1 MSVSRSRVGDYDT
14 GGLFGAI
21 IAFLEH
27 LHISRRFGKE
37 TLPYHLKVGVLKL
50 RLCRWHDR
58 MATGGT
64 GGANGDSVRVHLSS
78 IHLPSGEKVDPQT
91 REILNFDNWMI
102 KEIDWLSQK
111 HYSHGSRKSGR
122 TSLDESVLNN
132 LIAHISNVAEKLE
145 ELIQPTEANGNK
157 DQLGGMR
164 LKDANHINGRPEA
177 NLTDLQML
185 EQVAA
190 KVDPKFASLVAFREG
205 HQYTNTQIEGAAQ
218 TGDDFADGW
227 EKGAVGYSHK
237 YDSTV
242 VGSKGIALV
251 GNKYGGPSI
260 FAGLK
265 SHRF

>member
-1 MSVSRSRVGDYDT
+1 MSVSRSQVGDHGT
-14 GGLFGAI
+14 RGSFGAI

-27 LHISRRFGKE
+27 LHISRRFGNE
-37 TLPYHLKVGVLKL
+37 TLPYHLKVRVLKL

-58 MATGGT
+58 MAAGGI
-64 GGANGDSVRVHLSS
+64 GGADDDSVRVHLSS
-78 IHLPSGEKVDPQT
+78 IDLPSGEKVDPQT

-111 HYSHGSRKSGR
+111 HYTPGPRKPGR
-122 TSLDESVLNN
+122 ISLDETGLNK

-145 ELIQPTEANGNK
+145 ELIQPTKADGNK
-157 DQLGGMR
+157 DQLSGMR

-177 NLTDLQML
+177 NPKELQIL

-190 KVDPKFASLVAFREG
+190 QVDPKFASLVAFRDG

-227 EKGAVGYSHK
+227 EKGAVGNSHK
-237 YDSTV
+237 YHDTV